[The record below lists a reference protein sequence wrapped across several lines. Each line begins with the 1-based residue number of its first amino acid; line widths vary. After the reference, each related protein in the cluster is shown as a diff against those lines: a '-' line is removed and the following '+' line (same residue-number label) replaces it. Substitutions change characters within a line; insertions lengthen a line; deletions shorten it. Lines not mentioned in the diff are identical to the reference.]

1 MAKASDIGKLTSE
14 ERLTIMDQ
22 AVEAAEEQDLDFDLV
37 FTILLNAYVESKERQ
52 VETEAIQEDFGDE
65 IPEDIDDGSYVRPEE
80 EVWPDIPEDIDDG
93 SYVRPEEEVWPDI
106 PEDID
111 EEPAFDNAAMDIPE
125 DIEEEMEQAEPAMSD
140 EQRVTVRQQLK
151 EYFQRKRDELLSK
164 IGAIKGVTPGMIID
178 AKDGIITDSDR
189 YFEGTY
195 ADAEVREFVGQLNAN
210 SRASYYDDL
219 MLASDDELEA
229 MRDSTVG
236 LYAELAEEGLAEKDF
251 WDKEDELHPEKD
263 VWNMQHQPT
272 LTFDNLVAMR
282 GRSGR
287 HMTGVTSP
295 TGYGSD
301 PLGFDEFYSEARERV
316 GKGKSHTKNLFDQ
329 ALSKIRENIEK
340 VSHMT
345 ASEFRNFKVSQMTLS
360 DEEKTF
366 FDEQRSNVVRSY
378 GLGDDE
384 DSFTDERGYEGFGM
398 NK

>member
-1 MAKASDIGKLTSE
+1 MAKASDIRKLTSE

-22 AVEAAEEQDLDFDLV
+22 AVEASEEQDLDFDLV
-37 FTILLNAYVESKERQ
+37 FTTLLNAYVESKERQ
-52 VETEAIQEDFGDE
+52 VEAEAIQENIGDD
-65 IPEDIDDGSYVRPEE
+65 IPEEIDDGSYVPPEE
-80 EVWPDIPEDIDDG
+80 EYAPDIPEEIDD
-93 SYVRPEEEVWPDI
+93 
-106 PEDID
+106 
-111 EEPAFDNAAMDIPE
+111 EPVFDNAAMDIPE
-125 DIEEEMEQAEPAMSD
+125 DIEEEMEQEEPAMSD

-151 EYFQRKRDELLSK
+151 DYFQRKRDELLSK

-195 ADAEVREFVGQLNAN
+195 ADAEVREFVGELNAN
-210 SRASYYDDL
+210 TRASYYDNL

-236 LYAELAEEGLAEKDF
+236 LYAELAEEGLAEKDY

-272 LTFDNLVAMR
+272 LTFDNLLAMR

-316 GKGKSHTKNLFDQ
+316 GKGKPHTKNLFDQ

-345 ASEFRNFKVSQMTLS
+345 ASEFRDFKVSQMTLS
-360 DEEKTF
+360 DDEKSY
-366 FDEQRSNVVRSY
+366 FDEQRNNVVRSY

>member
-1 MAKASDIGKLTSE
+1 MAKARQMKMLSDE
-14 ERLTIMDQ
+14 EKLTIMNQSITAADEQ
-22 AVEAAEEQDLDFDLV
+22 GLDFEVVFSALLDAYIAQKEQQQSFDVEPEMDMTPAEELEQQQSFEDEPEMDLRPAEEFEQQKDFEDEPEMDLRPAEEFEQQKDFEDESDMDMTPTEEFREQDDFDV
-37 FTILLNAYVESKERQ
+37 DMT
-52 VETEAIQEDFGDE
+52 
-65 IPEDIDDGSYVRPEE
+65 P
-80 EVWPDIPEDIDDG
+80 
-93 SYVRPEEEVWPDI
+93 
-106 PEDID
+106 
-111 EEPAFDNAAMDIPE
+111 
-125 DIEEEMEQAEPAMSD
+125 AEPAMSD
-140 EQRVTVRQQLK
+140 EQRVTVKQQLK

-178 AKDGIITDSDR
+178 AK
-189 YFEGTY
+189 
-195 ADAEVREFVGQLNAN
+195 
-210 SRASYYDDL
+210 
-219 MLASDDELEA
+219 
-229 MRDSTVG
+229 G
-236 LYAELAEEGLAEKDF
+236 LYAELAEEGLAEKDY

-272 LTFDNLVAMR
+272 LTFDNLLAMR

-316 GKGKSHTKNLFDQ
+316 GKGKPHTKNLFDQ

-345 ASEFRNFKVSQMTLS
+345 ASEFRDFKVSQMTLS
-360 DEEKTF
+360 DDEKSY
-366 FDEQRSNVVRSY
+366 FDEQRNNVVRSY

>member
-1 MAKASDIGKLTSE
+1 MAKARQMKMLSDE
-14 ERLTIMDQ
+14 EKLTIMNQSITAADEQ
-22 AVEAAEEQDLDFDLV
+22 GLDFEVVFSALLDAYIAQKEQQQSFDVEPEMDMTPAEELEQQQSFEDEPEMDLRPAEELEQQKDFEDESDMDMTPTEEFREQDDFDV
-37 FTILLNAYVESKERQ
+37 DMT
-52 VETEAIQEDFGDE
+52 
-65 IPEDIDDGSYVRPEE
+65 P
-80 EVWPDIPEDIDDG
+80 
-93 SYVRPEEEVWPDI
+93 
-106 PEDID
+106 
-111 EEPAFDNAAMDIPE
+111 
-125 DIEEEMEQAEPAMSD
+125 AEPAMSD
-140 EQRVTVRQQLK
+140 EQRVTVKQQLK

-195 ADAEVREFVGQLNAN
+195 ADAEVREFVGELNAN
-210 SRASYYDDL
+210 TRASYYDNL

-236 LYAELAEEGLAEKDF
+236 LYAELAEEGLAEKDY

-272 LTFDNLVAMR
+272 LTFDNLLAMR

-316 GKGKSHTKNLFDQ
+316 GKGKPHTKNLFDQ

-345 ASEFRNFKVSQMTLS
+345 ASEFRDFKVSQMTLS
-360 DEEKTF
+360 DDEKSY
-366 FDEQRSNVVRSY
+366 FDEQRNNVVRSY